1 MIAYFSF
8 IFRLLLLSLLLI
20 QPSKAEQ
27 YHFVSIS
34 GLYVQEIGQIVLPKI
49 YQKLGIEIS
58 ITPMPGNRAMLETV
72 SGRMDG
78 ETMRIESYG
87 IDHPEALRIPTPYYQ
102 IDTTA
107 FYKKDSGIVISS
119 VADLAKYSLLRV
131 RGVKHT
137 MNITEGFEKVYDY
150 DDTKSMLNALDKHR
164 DHVALTHTG
173 DGLFA
178 IEKYNINHVEYSDK
192 PLSLLSVY
200 HYVHKKNA
208 HLVEKVDRVIR
219 EMNESGE
226 LDQLIKEAEKK
237 LFELNGLPFKR
248 AAASHKR

>member
-1 MIAYFSF
+1 MMVFFLF
-8 IFRLLLLSLLLI
+8 IFRSLLLSLLLI
-20 QPSKAEQ
+20 QPSQAEQ

-34 GLYVQEIGQIVLPKI
+34 GLYVQEIGQIVLPKV

-87 IDHPEALRIPTPYYQ
+87 IDHPETLRIPTPYYQ

-107 FYKKDSGIVISS
+107 FYKKDSGIVINS

-137 MNITEGFEKVYDY
+137 INITEGFKQVYDY
-150 DDTKSMLNALDKHR
+150 DDTESMLKALGNHR
-164 DHVALTHTG
+164 DHVALAHTG

-178 IEKYNINHVEYSDK
+178 MEKYKINHVEYSDK

-226 LDQLIKEAEKK
+226 LERLVKNAEKT
-237 LFELNGLPFKR
+237 LFKLNGLPFRR